1 MEFVTGYRAEI
12 LDFAEL
18 LFGWYR
24 RFLLD
29 SACRGGSERRKR
41 QEASLRRLPPDPA
54 LWVLHVLANRAL
66 AFTVADPGQ
75 QVGARF
81 YSEEALALRDLDR
94 FITFVSAGEEEEEE
108 EEASETAQ
116 PLWHVDHLLLLTDEH
131 GTILGFDFSL
141 GGPSGA
147 SGQEPLEARAIAL
160 LCHSM
165 TCPLGA
171 GEPRRPK
178 TLTVGDPAL
187 HRCLEPPLSRLGVK
201 MSKGPMR
208 GWGPKP
214 TFTFHTMRVRACHVC
229 KRHSFEGQVTACQHC
244 RAVLYCSERCR
255 KLDWN
260 RSPEDIGHQFWCQRM
275 AGYMSHARE
284 LANLPFT
291 FTTEVTSENFNKE
304 GFLSARGLTR
314 GYWANESMLVRAP
327 DYGMGLLGRAREPA
341 AFLHSGE
348 RRQAPGRLPQD
359 RAGQGGGRAAV
370 AGLFLGEFTHPVL
383 LRGRGPPPPAKG
395 CFTTQPRCC
404 CLLRELGWGTGGGL
418 YSWFLHFPEQLFLA
432 GNPFEALRPEGGT
445 ALPPAPSEPP
455 APRTFFGSWKEYYQ
469 WRGLPLGAPLAV
481 ILSYPLTTY
490 YIITQLAPQHFPELN
505 ILNKQSLRIHVVEA
519 GKEFGA
525 LMAFWELSV
534 LLPHVS
540 LELLFV
546 GDTLPPELDGQQ
558 FLLQRDEEQ
567 GVSVQSGLAARS
579 KGGRRELQLGFSA
592 RPYHLLQAPKP
603 DLVIG
608 FNSGFALKETWL
620 SSLPRLQSLRVP
632 AYFTE
637 CSEYSCAVDEAAVS
651 MATGGSA
658 SPAHMN
664 PFRSPFR
671 QAGIDNA
678 MPWYANAFIFHL
690 IYKATA
696 NNHRQGPAPPSLPL
710 PANGNPQPPR
720 SRRKEKRQIRAGGRR
735 HK

>member
-1 MEFVTGYRAEI
+1 MSQGNQGDPGYLPSKAGLASDMEFVTGYRAEI

-29 SACRGGSERRKR
+29 SAGRGGSERRKR

-54 LWVLHVLANRAL
+54 LWVLHVLANRTL
-66 AFTVADPGQ
+66 AFTIPDPEQ
-75 QVGARF
+75 QVGSRF
-81 YSEEALALRDLDR
+81 YSEEALGLRDLDR
-94 FITFVSAGEEEEEE
+94 FITFVSTGEEEEEE
-108 EEASETAQ
+108 EAAPSEAAQ
-116 PLWHVDHLLLLTDEH
+116 PLWRVDHLLLLTDEH
-131 GTILGFDFSL
+131 STILGFDFLL

-147 SGQEPLEARAIAL
+147 SGREPLEARAVAL

-165 TCPLGA
+165 ACPLGA

-178 TLTVGDPAL
+178 ALTVGDPAL
-187 HRCLEPPLSRLGVK
+187 HRALEPQLSRLGVK
-201 MSKGPMR
+201 TGQ
-208 GWGPKP
+208 GPKP
-214 TFTFHTMRVRACHVC
+214 TFTFPTTRVRACHVC

-244 RAVLYCSERCR
+244 QAVLYCSERCR
-255 KLDWN
+255 KLDWS

-275 AGYMSHARE
+275 ARYMSHAPE

-314 GYWANESMLVRAP
+314 GYWAGESMLVRAP
-327 DYGMGLLGRAREPA
+327 DYGVGLLGGSSGAEEPLT
-341 AFLHSGE
+341 FLHSG
-348 RRQAPGRLPQD
+348 
-359 RAGQGGGRAAV
+359 
-370 AGLFLGEFTHPVL
+370 
-383 LRGRGPPPPAKG
+383 
-395 CFTTQPRCC
+395 
-404 CLLRELGWGTGGGL
+404 
-418 YSWFLHFPEQLFLA
+418 
-432 GNPFEALRPEGGT
+432 NPFEGLRPEGGT

-481 ILSYPLTTY
+481 LLSYPLTAY

-519 GKEFGA
+519 GREFGV
-525 LMAFWELSV
+525 LMVFWELSV

-546 GDTLPPELDGQQ
+546 GGALPPELDGQQ
-558 FLLQRDEEQ
+558 FLLQRDEDQ
-567 GVSVQSGLAARS
+567 GVSVQAGGAARS

-651 MATGGSA
+651 MATGGTA

-690 IYKATA
+690 IYKAATT
-696 NNHRQGPAPPSLPL
+696 NHRQTPAPPSPPL
-710 PANGNPQPPR
+710 PANGNPEPTR
-720 SRRKEKRQIRAGGRR
+720 SRRKEKRQARTGGRR
-735 HK
+735 RK